1 MADVAQI
8 VLGLICAGGFLIVA
22 LQLGRRWR
30 PLSWA
35 AFVGLGGVLSL
46 LTIGLAGAVTFGIFL
61 GEDLFGIVRLL
72 TWSLFLHVPA
82 FLVGAGVLAWRRS
95 PATALG
101 YWAVVVV
108 LGLVALDAFIIEPR
122 RLQVSTLEIP
132 SGKIAAPI
140 RVVVLADIQTDRPG
154 PYERRVLERAM
165 AHQPDLLLL
174 AGDYIQLGGRSRG
187 YEEELAALR
196 DLLVDVG
203 LQAPLG
209 AYAVGGNV
217 DRPGIWPQ
225 AFAPQTASAGLPVTT
240 MEQTTQVDLGP
251 VVVTGLSYWD
261 ASDVSLT
268 VGGQDA
274 FHIVLGHTPNF
285 SLGQVNADLLIAGH
299 THGGQVRLPF
309 IGPLLTLSS
318 VPRSWASG
326 MTQIAPDTTLVVS
339 RGIGLERGNAPRLRF
354 LCRPEVVVIDL
365 VPLGAAE

>member
-1 MADVAQI
+1 MADVAHI

-22 LQLGRRWR
+22 LRLGRRWR

-46 LTIGLAGAVTFGIFL
+46 LTIGLASAVTFGIVL

-82 FLVGAGVLAWRRS
+82 FLVGAGVLARRRS
-95 PATALG
+95 PAAALG
-101 YWAVVVV
+101 CWAVALL

-122 RLQVSTLEIP
+122 RLEVSTLEIP
-132 SGKIAAPI
+132 SDKIEAPI
-140 RVVVLADIQTDRPG
+140 RVVVLADIQTDRLG
-154 PYERRVLERAM
+154 RYERRALQSAM
-165 AHQPDLLLL
+165 VHQPDLILF
-174 AGDYIQLGGRSRG
+174 AGDYIQLGRRSRG
-187 YEEELAALR
+187 YEEEFAALR
-196 DLLVDVG
+196 DVLAEVG
-203 LQAPLG
+203 VSAPLG
-209 AYAVGGNV
+209 AYAVSGNV
-217 DRPGIWPQ
+217 DRPGVWPQ
-225 AFAPQTASAGLPVTT
+225 AFDGLPVTT
-240 MEQTTQVDLGP
+240 MEQTARADLGS
-251 VVVTGLSYWD
+251 VVVTGLSYRD
-261 ASDVSLT
+261 ASDIHLRVAA
-268 VGGQDA
+268 QDV

-285 SLGQVNADLLIAGH
+285 SLGQVDADLLIAGH